1 GTTALMN
8 TTWRDSQDVAKLLI
22 ETGADVNAK
31 DKYGRTALMLAE
43 ERKAADV
50 AALLKATGAKE

>member
-31 DKYGRTALMLAE
+31 DDDGRTALMLAE

-50 AALLKATGAKE
+50 AALLKAAGAKE